1 MVSLTGSY
9 NAGAVM
15 RSASENITKV
25 SLELGGKAP
34 AIVMDDADI
43 DLAVRSIV
51 ASRVINTGQVCN
63 YTERVY
69 VHEKVAD
76 EFIKKVVKAM
86 EQIKYGNPL
95 VDENPDM
102 GPLASKDALESVEK
116 MVQKAVANGAKV
128 LTGGKR
134 STREKG
140 DFYEPTVL
148 VNVNNKMDIMQKEI
162 FGPVLP
168 IATFKDLDEALELA
182 NDCEFGLTSSIFTQN
197 LDVTTRANKE
207 LEFEETY
214 VNRENFE
221 AIQGFHAGWKKS
233 GIGGADGKHGLEEY
247 LQTHVVYIQYNL
259 NKK

>member
-1 MVSLTGSY
+1 
-9 NAGAVM
+9 
-15 RSASENITKV
+15 
-25 SLELGGKAP
+25 
-34 AIVMDDADI
+34 
-43 DLAVRSIV
+43 
-51 ASRVINTGQVCN
+51 
-63 YTERVY
+63 
-69 VHEKVAD
+69 
-76 EFIKKVVKAM
+76 
-86 EQIKYGNPL
+86 
-95 VDENPDM
+95 
-102 GPLASKDALESVEK
+102 
-116 MVQKAVANGAKV
+116 
-128 LTGGKR
+128 
-134 STREKG
+134 
-140 DFYEPTVL
+140 
-148 VNVNNKMDIMQKEI
+148 MDIMQKEI

-197 LDVTTRANKE
+197 LDVTTRASKE